1 MFSIYIDFFKKM
13 AAIDKIYVNNWKDF
27 CEVRDYFMNTYFVA
41 NNGTKCVL
49 KNYMYDNDWVT
60 EDFFDGKVEIAVTN
74 TPCKVDYYLAM
85 YCPVK
90 AVQEYLDRAYN
101 KNWRELDFWKDYM
114 LFDRNPGNKIKVIK
128 YPKFG
133 KINKALNQR
142 FGWKI
147 NVTTPDSDGYKS
159 YPTYYGDT
167 NQWIYDYELEFPI
180 DNSCGWCNYKTI
192 KSLIRNIRKWKLPK
206 GSIVTAQG
214 RYVGERY
221 EFLIK

>member
-1 MFSIYIDFFKKM
+1 MYDVEHIT
-13 AAIDKIYVNNWKDF
+13 
-27 CEVRDYFMNTYFVA
+27 EDYF
-41 NNGTKCVL
+41 
-49 KNYMYDNDWVT
+49 
-60 EDFFDGKVEIAVTN
+60 DGERDVPVTN

-90 AVQEYLDRAYN
+90 AVQEYLESVYEDY
-101 KNWRELDFWKDYM
+101 KNLDEWKEYIT
-114 LFDRNPGNKIKVIK
+114 FDRNPGSKIKVIK

-142 FGWKI
+142 FGWHVSVI
-147 NVTTPDSDGYKS
+147 TPDGDGYKS
-159 YPTYYGDT
+159 YPEYYSDT

-180 DNSCGWCNYKTI
+180 DKSWGWCNYKTI

-214 RYVGERY
+214 RYVGEEY

>member
-1 MFSIYIDFFKKM
+1 M
-13 AAIDKIYVNNWKDF
+13 ASIDKIYVNNWKDF
-27 CEVRDYFMNTYFVA
+27 CEVRDYFMNTYFIA

-49 KNYMYDNDWVT
+49 KNYMYDVEDVT
-60 EDFFDGKVEIAVTN
+60 EDFFDGKKEVAVTN

-90 AVQEYLDRAYN
+90 AVQEYLDSAY
-101 KNWRELDFWKDYM
+101 KGNWRNVDYWSDYTT
-114 LFDRNPGNKIKVIK
+114 FNRNPGNKIKVIK

-142 FGWKI
+142 FGWHIK
-147 NVTTPDSDGYKS
+147 VYTTRKTKYSEYNDRPI
-159 YPTYYGDT
+159 YYEDT
-167 NQWIYDYELEFPI
+167 NQWIYDNELEFPI
-180 DNSCGWCNYKTI
+180 DNSWGLCNYKTI

-206 GSIVTAQG
+206 GSIITAQG
-214 RYVGERY
+214 RYFGERY

>member
-1 MFSIYIDFFKKM
+1 M
-13 AAIDKIYVNNWKDF
+13 AWIDKIYVNNWKDF
-27 CEVRDYFMNTYFVA
+27 CEVRDYFMNTEFVA
-41 NNGTKCVL
+41 NNGTKCIL
-49 KNYMYDNDWVT
+49 KNYMYDVEDVT
-60 EDFFDGKVEIAVTN
+60 EDFFDGKKEVAVTN

-90 AVQEYLDRAYN
+90 AVQEYLDIVYN
-101 KNWRELDFWKDYM
+101 DYKNPDEWKEYIT
-114 LFDRNPGNKIKVIK
+114 FDRNPGNKIKVIK

-142 FGWKI
+142 FGWHISVHTVRK
-147 NVTTPDSDGYKS
+147 TEYFECKERPCYHE
-159 YPTYYGDT
+159 DT
-167 NQWIYDYELEFPI
+167 NQWIYENELEFPM
-180 DNSCGWCNYKTI
+180 DKSYGLCNYKTI

-214 RYVGERY
+214 RYIGEHY

>member
-1 MFSIYIDFFKKM
+1 M

-27 CEVRDYFMNTYFVA
+27 CEVRDYFMNTEFVA

-49 KNYMYDNDWVT
+49 KNYMYDVEHIT
-60 EDFFDGKVEIAVTN
+60 EDYFDGKVEVAVTN

-85 YCPVK
+85 YCTVK
-90 AVQEYLDRAYN
+90 AVQEYLDRAYRRDW
-101 KNWRELDFWKDYM
+101 KNVDEWKEYIT
-114 LFDRNPGNKIKVIK
+114 FDRNPGNKIKVIK

-142 FGWKI
+142 FGWQISVHTIRKI
-147 NVTTPDSDGYKS
+147 EYFGKTEYFKCNEYPSYYK
-159 YPTYYGDT
+159 DT
-167 NQWIYDYELEFPI
+167 NQWIYEYELEFPI
-180 DNSCGWCNYKTI
+180 DKSWGLCNYKTI

-206 GSIVTAQG
+206 DSIVIAQG
-214 RYVGERY
+214 RYKGERY

>member
-1 MFSIYIDFFKKM
+1 M

-27 CEVRDYFMNTYFVA
+27 CEVRDYFMNTEFVA

-49 KNYMYDNDWVT
+49 KNYIYDNDWVY
-60 EDFFDGKVEIAVTN
+60 EDFFDGEVEVAVTN

-85 YCPVK
+85 YCPLKV
-90 AVQEYLDRAYN
+90 VQEYLDNAYRGD
-101 KNWRELDFWKDYM
+101 WRNVSYWSDY
-114 LFDRNPGNKIKVIK
+114 LTFKRNSGSKIKVIK

-142 FGWKI
+142 FEWQIEVK
-147 NVTTPDSDGYKS
+147 TPILSNFTFFTKQNYE

-180 DNSCGWCNYKTI
+180 DTSMGICTYKTI
-192 KSLIRNIRKWKLPK
+192 KSLVRNIRKWKLPK

-214 RYVGERY
+214 RYEGERY

>member
-1 MFSIYIDFFKKM
+1 M
-13 AAIDKIYVNNWKDF
+13 AGVDKIYVNNWKDF
-27 CEVRDYFMNTYFVA
+27 CEVRDYFLNTEYVA

-49 KNYMYDNDWVT
+49 KNYMYDVEDVS
-60 EDFFDGKVEIAVTN
+60 EDFFDGEREVAITN

-90 AVQEYLDRAYN
+90 AVQEYLESVYEDY
-101 KNWRELDFWKDYM
+101 KNLDEWKEYIT
-114 LFDRNPGNKIKVIK
+114 FDRNPGNKIKVIK

-142 FGWKI
+142 FGWHVSVI
-147 NVTTPDSDGYKS
+147 TPDGDGYKS

-180 DNSCGWCNYKTI
+180 DKSCGWCNYKTI

-214 RYVGERY
+214 RYIGECY
-221 EFLIK
+221 KFLIK

>member
-1 MFSIYIDFFKKM
+1 M
-13 AAIDKIYVNNWKDF
+13 AGIDKIYVNNWKDF
-27 CEVRDYFMNTYFVA
+27 CEVRNYFMNTEFVA

-49 KNYMYDNDWVT
+49 KNYMYDVEHIT
-60 EDFFDGKVEIAVTN
+60 KDFFDGKREVPVTN

-90 AVQEYLDRAYN
+90 AVQEYLDRAYRRDW
-101 KNWRELDFWKDYM
+101 KNVDEWKEYIT
-114 LFDRNPGNKIKVIK
+114 FDRNPGNKVKIIK

-142 FGWKI
+142 FGWQIQVK
-147 NVTTPDSDGYKS
+147 TPILSNFTFFTKQS
-159 YPTYYGDT
+159 YEYPEYYGDT

-180 DNSCGWCNYKTI
+180 DKSWGLCNYKTI

-206 GSIVTAQG
+206 GSIVIAQG
-214 RYVGERY
+214 RYEGERY

>member
-1 MFSIYIDFFKKM
+1 M

-27 CEVRDYFMNTYFVA
+27 CEVRDYFMNTEFIA

-49 KNYMYDNDWVT
+49 KNYMYDVEDVT
-60 EDFFDGKVEIAVTN
+60 ENFFDGEREVAVTN
-74 TPCKVDYYLAM
+74 TPRKVDYYLAM

-90 AVQEYLDRAYN
+90 AVQEYLNRAYRRDW
-101 KNWRELDFWKDYM
+101 KNVDEWKEYIT
-114 LFDRNPGNKIKVIK
+114 FDRNSGNKIKVIK

-142 FGWKI
+142 FGWQIQVK
-147 NVTTPDSDGYKS
+147 TPILSNFTFFTKQS
-159 YPTYYGDT
+159 YEYPEYYGDT

-180 DNSCGWCNYKTI
+180 DKLWGLCNYKTI

-214 RYVGERY
+214 RYEGECY

>member
-1 MFSIYIDFFKKM
+1 M
-13 AAIDKIYVNNWKDF
+13 ASIDKIYVNNWKDF
-27 CEVRDYFMNTYFVA
+27 CEVRNYFMNTYFIA

-49 KNYMYDNDWVT
+49 KNYMYDVENVT
-60 EDFFDGKVEIAVTN
+60 EDFFDGKREVAITN

-90 AVQEYLDRAYN
+90 AVQEYLNRAYSE
-101 KNWRELDFWKDYM
+101 KWKELDFWKDYM

-133 KINKALNQR
+133 KINKALHQGY
-142 FGWKI
+142 GWQIK
-147 NVTTPDSDGYKS
+147 VKTPILSNFTFFTEQCYE
-159 YPTYYGDT
+159 YPDYYGDT
-167 NQWIYDYELEFPI
+167 NQWIYDNELEFPI
-180 DNSCGWCNYKTI
+180 DNSLGFCSCKTI

-206 GSIVTAQG
+206 GSIVAAQG
-214 RYVGERY
+214 RYIGERY